1 MVPSKPPIQQAL
13 RAPSPGIKGPRR
25 EADF

>member
-1 MVPSKPPIQQAL
+1 VPSKPPIQQAL